1 MKAVLLHK
9 AGGPEELVYQE
20 APDPV
25 AGPGQVVVRVQAAGI
40 NFSDTMSRRGV
51 GQAAA
56 ASYPAILGSE
66 AIGPIVAVGD
76 GVTGFAVGEV
86 VGSQGPR
93 GCYAELAALPIDHLV
108 KVPAGMDP
116 RQGIPA
122 LLQARTAYAM
132 SHGAYYVQPGDSVLV
147 HAAAGGVGQL
157 LVQMAKL
164 LGGEV
169 LATVG
174 SDAKAEVA
182 RRAGADHV
190 INYASQD
197 FAAEVMRITGGA
209 GVKAIYDAV
218 GKATFQG
225 DLACLGNRGVL
236 VLYGAASGPIG
247 AVDLGPLN
255 RVGGYVTQTA
265 ARHFATTDAEYL
277 RQANLMMEWVHT
289 GRLKVGY
296 TTYPLSATAQAHR
309 DLEGRQTT
317 GKLVLLP

>member
-1 MKAVLLHK
+1 MKAVVLHEP
-9 AGGPEELVYQE
+9 GGPERLVYE
-20 APDPV
+20 DAPDPV
-25 AGPGQVVVRVQAAGI
+25 AGPGQVLVQVQAAGI
-40 NFSDTMSRRGV
+40 NFSDTMSRRGS

-56 ASYPAILGSE
+56 DAYPAILGSE
-66 AIGPIVAVGD
+66 AVGPVVAVGA

-86 VGSQGPR
+86 VASQGPR
-93 GCYAELAALPIDHLV
+93 GCYAELAALPVGHLV

-116 RQGIPA
+116 QRAIPA

-132 SHGAYYVQPGDSVLV
+132 SHGAYHVQPGDRVLV

-169 LATVG
+169 IATV
-174 SDAKAEVA
+174 SSEAKAAVA
-182 RRAGADHV
+182 RAAGADHV
-190 INYASQD
+190 INYATQD

-218 GKATFQG
+218 GKATFQQ
-225 DLACLGNRGVL
+225 DLACLGNRGVV

-247 AVDLGPLN
+247 AVDLTPLN
-255 RVGGYVTQTA
+255 RMGGYVTHTA

-277 RQANLMMEWVHT
+277 RQSNLMMEWVHT
-289 GRLKVGY
+289 GRLRVDF
-296 TTYPLSATAQAHR
+296 TTYPLSQTADAHR
-309 DLEGRQTT
+309 DLEGRKTT